1 MNRRALGGA
10 AVGGAVLAAL
20 TSAPAQAA
28 ETAVVAARTV
38 TGPSVSTPFGPVQ
51 VKVKVRNGRIAKV
64 TAIAYPRNDRKS
76 QQINAYA
83 IPALQRQAVAAQ
95 SAAIDGVSGASWTTR
110 AFTSSLQSA
119 LTTAGFTSRSA

>member
-1 MNRRALGGA
+1 MNRRMLGGA

-28 ETAVVAARTV
+28 ETAVVTARTV

-51 VKVKVRNGRIAKV
+51 VTVKVKNGKLTKV

-83 IPALQRQAVAAQ
+83 IPALQKQAMAAQ
-95 SAAIDGVSGASWTTR
+95 SASIDGVSGASWTTR

-119 LTTAGFTSRSA
+119 LVSAGITSRSA